1 MKYQSVPAACTR
13 QPDLREIIAQ
23 LLKTMLPQTVNNKS
37 VFINEIPSKLT
48 LSTDLNLVSAVL
60 DGMLS
65 SVVKHTRETY
75 VWLSARVYGH
85 IVLVDIKKQGYLNTT
100 IQQEVS
106 SLHALAEKI
115 LGSVSLDS
123 DRKEMTTLTFG
134 FPNLPPLD

>member
-1 MKYQSVPAACTR
+1 MKHQSVPTACTR
-13 QPDLREIIAQ
+13 QPDLREMIAQ
-23 LLKTMLPQTVNNKS
+23 LLKTMLPQTVTNKS

-48 LSTDLNLVSAVL
+48 LSTDLSLVSAVL
-60 DGMLS
+60 NGMLS
-65 SVVKHTRETY
+65 SVVKNTRETY
-75 VWLSARVYGH
+75 IWLSARVYGH
-85 IVLVDIKKQGYLNTT
+85 VVLVHIRRQGNINTS

-123 DRKEMTTLTFG
+123 DRNDMATLTFG